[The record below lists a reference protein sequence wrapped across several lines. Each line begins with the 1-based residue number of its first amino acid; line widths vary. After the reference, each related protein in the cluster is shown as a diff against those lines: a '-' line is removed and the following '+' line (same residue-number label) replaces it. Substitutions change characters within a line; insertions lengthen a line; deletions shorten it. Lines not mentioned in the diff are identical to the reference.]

1 MPSNRQTVVQPL
13 GLILSPNPFG
23 QYPDGALSKAE
34 NVVMRVPGEIW
45 QAPDFGAFVYAGGTT
60 NDQFRKL
67 YPLDAGYAYAFSRN
81 ASLVWSTDA
90 IDTGA
95 GTIASATLPVLT
107 NTTGLYFDTGQI
119 WPVRARE
126 RMLVNTANAG
136 VYVGDSMAPSSAALR
151 ALRHAGMPQPTVT
164 LSISGTNAGTIP
176 ASTLVGYCA
185 VLKRV
190 YADGYQIFGPPSPII
205 SEPGVAFISDVTAF
219 VTWANGRGVVAGDFV
234 EVYRTDG
241 INGAPFNGDPGETMK
256 LVVTY
261 TLTAADITTQGV
273 FLKIQQVMSAPLYQ
287 TTGRELYTNPGQETA
302 LQANRQPNISEAMA
316 KFKSFVF
323 FGGITER
330 PAWTFTVPAGIS
342 IIGTTIP
349 NNPFNRANAIG
360 IRQVTGTITSGSA
373 TITGIAA
380 ADLVG
385 VVVGQIVPSGVA
397 QWTAGAS
404 ITAVGATTITM
415 SVVATANGTSVL
427 IRDVFVLDGT
437 TYYQRAD
444 IDIVNQ
450 LQSFGGNS
458 NYETTVDN
466 RIIDSIVGYT
476 LGTTFRLEPLRP
488 NQLTMTIKA
497 TNGQNYQPPV
507 PEFTA
512 TAKTLTGKRTANL
525 VQWSKDS
532 EPEHVPPSN
541 ETNVGTATIIAF
553 AETRNA
559 LWIFATDGL
568 YRLSGD
574 APPWRVD
581 LMDPNIRLVAP
592 QAFTVLRDVVWAYT
606 NYGIVAITDAG
617 IEEITQTTLD
627 QIFNGPAYSGDP
639 TIIME
644 RNELADE
651 IIISI
656 NTGVW
661 YVFSTKQ
668 KAWTTLNKGNYTS
681 SCTAIAFQARPA
693 SGQARLITVVSVSGF
708 SAFYAPWLPFEGA
721 ASYLL
726 SDVRFQP
733 MFGEDPLVMKQYIDE
748 TLIFSVETAG
758 RGLSVLEGTLGQ
770 IATSQI
776 AVHGGSAWATVGF
789 PRSCAI
795 ALQSAPGFSIGGGA
809 VVPFKFRGISQRY
822 ALCTNQAWR
831 K

>member
-45 QAPDFGAFVYAGGTT
+45 QAPDFGAFVYAGGAI

-81 ASLVWSTDA
+81 AGLTWSTDVV
-90 IDTGA
+90 DTGA
-95 GTIASATLPVLT
+95 GSIASAAMPSGIV
-107 NTTGLYFDTGQI
+107 NTTNLYFDTGQI

-126 RMLVNTANAG
+126 RMLVSTARAG
-136 VYVGDSMAPSSAALR
+136 VFVGDSMTPSSAALR
-151 ALRHAGMPQPTVT
+151 ALRWAGMVQPNVT
-164 LSISGTNAGTIP
+164 YSISGTNAGTIP
-176 ASTLVGYCA
+176 ANTLVGYCA

-190 YADGYQIFGPPSPII
+190 FADGYQIVSVPSPIV
-205 SEPGVAFISDVTAF
+205 SEPGVAFVSDMSAF
-219 VTWANGRGVVAGDFV
+219 VSWANNRGVVEGDII
-234 EVYRTDG
+234 ELYRTDG
-241 INGAPFNGDPGETMK
+241 INGAAFNGDPGETLK
-256 LVVTY
+256 LVVSY
-261 TLTAADITTQGV
+261 TIAAADILLQGV
-273 FLKIQQVMSAPLYQ
+273 TLKIQQVMSSPLYQ

-302 LQANRQPNISEAMA
+302 LQANRQPNVAEAMA
-316 KFKSFVF
+316 RFKSYVF
-323 FGGITER
+323 FGAITER

-360 IRQVTGTITSGSA
+360 IRLVTGTITSGSA
-373 TITGIAA
+373 TITGISA
-380 ADLVG
+380 ADMVG
-385 VVVGQIVPSGVA
+385 IVVGQIVPSGVA

-404 ITAVGATTITM
+404 VTAVGATTITM

-437 TYYQRAD
+437 ARYQRAD
-444 IDIVNQ
+444 IDIIAQ
-450 LQSFGGNS
+450 LQFS
-458 NYETTVDN
+458 NIYEITVDN
-466 RIIDSIVGYT
+466 RVIDSIVGYT
-476 LGTTFRLEPLRP
+476 LGTTFRVEPTRP
-488 NQLTMTIKA
+488 TQLTMSIKA

-512 TAKTLTGKRTANL
+512 TAQVLGTKRTANL
-525 VQWSKDS
+525 VQYSKDS

-541 ETNVGTATIIAF
+541 ELNVGTATIIAF

-651 IIISI
+651 IIVSI

-668 KAWTTLNKGNYTS
+668 KAWTTLNKASYTS

-693 SGQARLITVVSVSGF
+693 SGQARVLTVVSVPAF
-708 SAFYAPWLPFEGA
+708 STFYAPWLPFDGA
-721 ASYLL
+721 ASYLTA
-726 SDVRFQP
+726 DVRYQP

-748 TLIFSVETAG
+748 TLIFSAEVAG
-758 RGLSVLEGTLGQ
+758 RIVAVSDGSLD
-770 IATSQI
+770 IATSPLTL
-776 AVHGGSAWATVGF
+776 HGASSWATVGF
-789 PRSCAI
+789 PRRCAI
-795 ALQSAPGFSIGGGA
+795 ALQSAPGWQIGGGA
-809 VVPFKFRGISQRY
+809 VVPVKFRGISQRY